1 MSTQMPGAFPLV
13 GLRLFQGGAEATLGL
28 SRSFGAN
35 AMYDDMEL
43 SLSEKFARQHRS
55 GIKAHSQR
63 DMVRALDAMVY
74 LLVGY
79 QYIKFCYSAALLPV
93 VLHLVAQKFL
103 SVEAY
108 IGGVHGSPQPSTI
121 TALAAA
127 TSASSRRS
135 RAVTSAR
142 SNSSVTDRDGPDVE
156 HMSRV
161 VRSVCAFV
169 YWKFILVVIYHTTFV
184 CIYLM
189 PFAMKD
195 ELTQFEY
202 GTWWFISFIGETPP
216 IDIASEPSVWW
227 RIVALGLP
235 GLLVVDLLILF
246 LQLVLLQCLYNQ
258 SAVSPL
264 GRSLHASSNVLRL
277 SGDHAE
283 EPQGDE
289 TRQNYILL
297 VRLFDVFA
305 WEAFTPG
312 L

>member
-1 MSTQMPGAFPLV
+1 
-13 GLRLFQGGAEATLGL
+13 
-28 SRSFGAN
+28 
-35 AMYDDMEL
+35 
-43 SLSEKFARQHRS
+43 
-55 GIKAHSQR
+55 
-63 DMVRALDAMVY
+63 MVY
-74 LLVGY
+74 FLVGY

-108 IGGVHGSPQPSTI
+108 MSGVHGSPQPSAI

-135 RAVTSAR
+135 RAATSAR
-142 SNSSVTDRDGPDVE
+142 SNSSATDRDGPDVE
-156 HMSRV
+156 RMSRV
-161 VRSVCAFV
+161 VRGVCAFV

-189 PFAMKD
+189 PFAIKD
-195 ELTQFEY
+195 ELAQFEY

-216 IDIASEPSVWW
+216 IDIASEPNMWW
-227 RIVALGLP
+227 RIAALGLP
-235 GLLVVDLLILF
+235 GLLFVDLLILL
-246 LQLVLLQCLYNQ
+246 LQLVLFQCMYHQ

-283 EPQGDE
+283 EPQGDGM
-289 TRQNYILL
+289 RPDHILL
-297 VRLFDVFA
+297 VRLYELFA
-305 WEAFTPG
+305 WEAFTPCS
-312 L
+312 